1 MLLAEKGTNF
11 KLGFELKMKKKY
23 KRVRCRAYL
32 LSSFSLLYFHACHL
46 PCYIYSC
53 CSWLYFVVVVV
64 AEMMEKGVNFEGFF
78 FLFFN
83 GERMEISV
91 SLVLFLWYSDVA
103 DIEEGCL

>member
-1 MLLAEKGTNF
+1 
-11 KLGFELKMKKKY
+11 MKKKY
-23 KRVRCRAYL
+23 KRARVRCRAYL

-46 PCYIYSC
+46 PCCIYSC
-53 CSWLYFVVVVV
+53 CSWLCFVVVVV

-78 FLFFN
+78 FFFFN
-83 GERMEISV
+83 GERMEISL